1 MRKDREESKLL
12 KLPAEQRAQVDQWL
26 FAENAGIRT
35 VAERCQTEFGQ
46 QISRGCVQRYC
57 RKERLRREAAGEA
70 AALVSGMDA
79 ETVYETVM
87 RTVGAKALRMLR
99 NPEPDREDQRTLA
112 EYLRVMIARR
122 RESNEARRLEL
133 TRTKVEFD
141 AATACAMHRDEMQAI
156 DEANAAD
163 TGERVTAF
171 RESLFGK
178 NLPQ

>member
-1 MRKDREESKLL
+1 
-12 KLPAEQRAQVDQWL
+12 
-26 FAENAGIRT
+26 
-35 VAERCQTEFGQ
+35 
-46 QISRGCVQRYC
+46 
-57 RKERLRREAAGEA
+57 
-70 AALVSGMDA
+70 
-79 ETVYETVM
+79 VYETVM

-99 NPEPDREDQRTLA
+99 DPETDREDQRTLA

-122 RESNEARRLEL
+122 REMNEARRLEL